1 MNDLWFAGEHS
12 GIQHIRHVLD
22 FKVTEVSKGAHANG
36 NDLGQRGGQEVEV
49 EDAEEAQER
58 AISTDRENI
67 LKL

>member
-1 MNDLWFAGEHS
+1 M
-12 GIQHIRHVLD
+12 
-22 FKVTEVSKGAHANG
+22 SKGAHANG

>member
-1 MNDLWFAGEHS
+1 MA
-12 GIQHIRHVLD
+12 
-22 FKVTEVSKGAHANG
+22 KGAHANG

-49 EDAEEAQER
+49 EDAEESQER